1 MFGNTKNIFLKAL
14 IVFVIAGSMSSFV
27 YVKSHQQIEA
37 QVAVTDSLKKE
48 IRTLANSF
56 TALEAE
62 TADYVSFKALNN
74 SLDDLQVWAMAHVA
88 LGDTGNAETM
98 QGFVDNLFTD
108 IKRLTAAASFG
119 QEKNK
124 RLQIDIMSLSQEI
137 QRIKE
142 EAAKNFEVLN
152 KHLTHKES
160 LPPEEPQEPQEHK
173 PVALASTS
181 PSQPIKSNGPAETS
195 STSQG
200 FQPDAPPECTYAL
213 KAGSKNSTRAIQRT
227 VSRLTKEANHSIVAL
242 FDIVD
247 EKAIDLSIQS
257 SSAPD
262 ILRKA
267 VHKYVSKVSFVSTDK
282 RRYACNMNFNLQV
295 I

>member
-14 IVFVIAGSMSSFV
+14 IVFIIAGSMSSFV
-27 YVKSHQQIEA
+27 YVESHQQIEA

-48 IRTLANSF
+48 IRTLTSSF
-56 TALEAE
+56 TALKAE

-137 QRIKE
+137 QRVKE

-152 KHLTHKES
+152 RHLTHKES
-160 LPPEEPQEPQEHK
+160 IPP
-173 PVALASTS
+173 
-181 PSQPIKSNGPAETS
+181 
-195 STSQG
+195 
-200 FQPDAPPECTYAL
+200 
-213 KAGSKNSTRAIQRT
+213 
-227 VSRLTKEANHSIVAL
+227 
-242 FDIVD
+242 
-247 EKAIDLSIQS
+247 DLSIQS

-282 RRYACNMNFNLQV
+282 RRYACNMNFNLKV

>member
-14 IVFVIAGSMSSFV
+14 IVFIIAGSMSSFV
-27 YVKSHQQIEA
+27 YVESHQQIEA

-48 IRTLANSF
+48 MRTLANSF

-74 SLDDLQVWAMAHVA
+74 SLDDLQVWAMTHVA

-142 EAAKNFEVLN
+142 EAAKNFEVLD

-160 LPPEEPQEPQEHK
+160 LPPQEPEEHK
-173 PVALASTS
+173 PVALVSTP
-181 PSQPIKSNGPAETS
+181 PSQPTKSNDPAEIS
-195 STSQG
+195 GTSQG
-200 FQPDAPPECTYAL
+200 FQLGAPPECTYVL

-227 VSRLTKEANHSIVAL
+227 VSRLTKEANHSVVAL

-247 EKAIDLSIQS
+247 GKAIDLSIQS

-282 RRYACNMNFNLQV
+282 RRYACNMNFNLKV

>member
-14 IVFVIAGSMSSFV
+14 IVFIIAGSMSSFV
-27 YVKSHQQIEA
+27 YVESHQQIEA

-48 IRTLANSF
+48 IRTLTSSF

-108 IKRLTAAASFG
+108 IKRLTTAASFG

-173 PVALASTS
+173 PVALASTP
-181 PSQPIKSNGPAETS
+181 PSQPTKSNSPTGLNG
-195 STSQG
+195 TSQG
-200 FQPDAPPECTYAL
+200 FQPDASPECTYAL

-247 EKAIDLSIQS
+247 GKAIDLSIQS

-282 RRYACNMNFNLQV
+282 RRYACNMNFNLKV

>member
-14 IVFVIAGSMSSFV
+14 IVFIIAGSMSSFV
-27 YVKSHQQIEA
+27 YVESHQQIEA

-48 IRTLANSF
+48 IRTLTSSF
-56 TALEAE
+56 TALKAE

-108 IKRLTAAASFG
+108 IKRLTTAASFG

-137 QRIKE
+137 QRVKE
-142 EAAKNFEVLN
+142 EAAKNFEVLD

-160 LPPEEPQEPQEHK
+160 LPPAEPAEPEEHK
-173 PVALASTS
+173 PVALASTH
-181 PSQPIKSNGPAETS
+181 PSQPTKSNSPTGLNG
-195 STSQG
+195 TSQG
-200 FQPDAPPECTYAL
+200 FQLDAPPECTYAL
-213 KAGSKNSTRAIQRT
+213 KAGSKSSTRAIQRT

-247 EKAIDLSIQS
+247 GKAIDLSIQS

-282 RRYACNMNFNLQV
+282 RRYACNMNFNLKV